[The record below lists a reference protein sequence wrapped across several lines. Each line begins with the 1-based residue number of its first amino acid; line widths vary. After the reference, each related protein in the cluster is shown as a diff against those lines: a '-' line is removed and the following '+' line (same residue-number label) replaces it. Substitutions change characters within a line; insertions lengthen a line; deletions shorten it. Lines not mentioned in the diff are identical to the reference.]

1 MNRTF
6 RGVLLSSMALLL
18 AAIPALAHHTIA
30 AEFDTRDTVTL
41 TGVFTHIDWINP
53 HIYFFIDVKSDDGKM
68 INWAM
73 ETYPTGFFHRAGIT
87 RDLFKLGDTVT
98 VTLYKPKDGTRSLGY
113 LKEMTLPSGRK
124 IEFDNGR
131 PPSR

>member
-1 MNRTF
+1 MKRTF
-6 RGVLLSSMALLL
+6 QGALLAGFAL
-18 AAIPALAHHTIA
+18 LVAAIPALAHHTIA

-41 TGVFTHIDWINP
+41 KGTLSGIDWVNP
-53 HIYFFIDVKSDDGKM
+53 NIYFYLDVKNDNGNVDHWS
-68 INWAM
+68 M
-73 ETYPTGFFHRAGIT
+73 ESYPTGFFHRAGIT
-87 RDLFKLGDTVT
+87 RDLFKVGDEITV
-98 VTLYKPKDGTRSLGY
+98 VLYRPKDGTKTLGY